1 MRLSVLHVCG
11 MDGVARAGMGGYV
24 LDTEW
29 YGRQRG
35 VFRIWTQKNPLS
47 L

>member
-1 MRLSVLHVCG
+1 
-11 MDGVARAGMGGYV
+11 MDGVARAGIERYV

-35 VFRIWTQKNPLS
+35 VFRIWSAKNPLS

>member
-1 MRLSVLHVCG
+1 MSPSVLHVCC

-24 LDTEW
+24 LDSEW
-29 YGRQRG
+29 YRRQRE
-35 VFRIWTQKNPLS
+35 VFRIWSAKSPLS